1 MPDVFVPIADDPTA
15 LRWMMFV
22 DGENFTI
29 RAQAVAQ
36 ERNFPLQPGRFWMP
50 ETFIWLPEW
59 PATAGFGFSGVSAI
73 GLRRLAARAYYYTS
87 VRGDAPKVDEIR
99 ESLWSLGFTP
109 SVFRRPAGDRKA
121 KGVDIALTKDMLSHA
136 FLANYDAAVL
146 IAADGDYVPL
156 VDEVKR
162 LGKLVYVIFF
172 TDPAAGLN
180 DDLRLAADYFLD
192 LTTTFFD
199 RWTKVY
205 PPNG

>member
-1 MPDVFVPIADDPTA
+1 M
-15 LRWMMFV
+15 LFV

-36 ERNFPLQPGRFWMP
+36 ERNFSLQKGRFWMP
-50 ETFIWLPEW
+50 DTFVWLPDW
-59 PATAGFGFSGVSAI
+59 PATSGFGFTGVSATA
-73 GLRRLAARAYYYTS
+73 LRRLAIRAHYYTS
-87 VRGDAPKVDEIR
+87 ARGDQPKVAEIK

-109 SVFRRPAGDRKA
+109 SVFQRLSGDRKA

-146 IAADGDYVPL
+146 IAGDGDYVPL

-172 TDPAAGLN
+172 TDPAAGLS
-180 DDLRLAADYFLD
+180 DGLRLAADYFLD
-192 LTTTFFD
+192 LTATFFE
-199 RWTKVY
+199 RWAQTY
-205 PPNG
+205 PGPPSEARP

>member
-1 MPDVFVPIADDPTA
+1 M
-15 LRWMMFV
+15 LFV

-36 ERNFPLQPGRFWMP
+36 ELNVTFQRGRFWMP
-50 ETFIWLPEW
+50 ETFIWLPDW

-73 GLRRLAARAYYYTS
+73 ALRHLATRAYYYTS
-87 VRGDAPKVDEIR
+87 VRGDNPKIADVKEN
-99 ESLWSLGFTP
+99 LWSLGFTP
-109 SVFRRPAGDRKA
+109 SVFSRPSGDRKA

-146 IAADGDYVPL
+146 IAGDGDYVPL
-156 VDEVKR
+156 LEEVKR

-172 TDPAAGLN
+172 THPAAGLN

-192 LTTTFFD
+192 LTGIFFE
-199 RWTKVY
+199 RWNRHASEARKMAE
-205 PPNG
+205 PS